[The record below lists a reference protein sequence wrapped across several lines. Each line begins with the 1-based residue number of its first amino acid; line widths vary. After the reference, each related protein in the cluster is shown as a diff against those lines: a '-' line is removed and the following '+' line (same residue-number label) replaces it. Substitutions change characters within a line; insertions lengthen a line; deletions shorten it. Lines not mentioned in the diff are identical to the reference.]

1 MRNIILRIVSALIRA
16 AEVRKRKNM
25 ADDKNRLLVLA
36 LFAVLVCIYLIPGC
50 VCSGG
55 TLGNPTPMSDTLPG
69 YLLADERP
77 DSLALLPTPPAA
89 GSVSLALD
97 EEVNRKSLALRG
109 TPRWALAAEDA
120 FLKFPEAADTFSCAL
135 NAPITE
141 RDTPHLYRLLLRTRS
156 DVRHSTQKAKDYYK
170 RQRPFVLNKE
180 PSCSPDDEN
189 ALAKNGSHP
198 SGHTAICWAWALIL
212 SEIAPEQMDGILARG
227 WAFGESRLVC
237 NVHWQSDVAEGRV
250 VGASAVAQLHADFT
264 FREDLDAAK
273 AELRTV
279 RARGL
284 NPLHDCTAEAAAL
297 AK

>member
-1 MRNIILRIVSALIRA
+1 VTRVIPLKKPRIII
-16 AEVRKRKNM
+16 
-25 ADDKNRLLVLA
+25 
-36 LFAVLVCIYLIPGC
+36 
-50 VCSGG
+50 
-55 TLGNPTPMSDTLPG
+55 
-69 YLLADERP
+69 
-77 DSLALLPTPPAA
+77 
-89 GSVSLALD
+89 
-97 EEVNRKSLALRG
+97 
-109 TPRWALAAEDA
+109 
-120 FLKFPEAADTFSCAL
+120 
-135 NAPITE
+135 
-141 RDTPHLYRLLLRTRS
+141 
-156 DVRHSTQKAKDYYK
+156 K
-170 RQRPFVLNKE
+170 RQRPFVVNKE

-198 SGHTAICWAWALIL
+198 SGHAAICLAWALIL

-264 FREDLDAAK
+264 FREDLEAAK